1 MNFGS
6 VQVAIPVTIVLAGQR
21 RAEIPFYRLK
31 QQLTAQEIRC
41 QMTTYWHNSLH
52 SACSISHPNEV
63 LRRIKKGFR
72 GKPMHSPKRMLF
84 LDLVLSLFRLNG
96 LLIAEGDEMTEA
108 LGLTSARWKVIGV
121 IALSNSGLTVPGIA
135 RVLGQSRQAVQRI
148 TDVMATDGLLSYEP
162 NPKHK
167 RSVLVELTEEGKTAY
182 KDLRDVQ
189 DPWAID
195 NTEDIPIEELDGG
208 LRLVRRLIQK
218 FDK

>member
-1 MNFGS
+1 
-6 VQVAIPVTIVLAGQR
+6 
-21 RAEIPFYRLK
+21 
-31 QQLTAQEIRC
+31 
-41 QMTTYWHNSLH
+41 
-52 SACSISHPNEV
+52 
-63 LRRIKKGFR
+63 
-72 GKPMHSPKRMLF
+72 MHSPKRMLF

-96 LLIAEGDEMTEA
+96 LLIAEGDDMTEA

-148 TDVMATDGLLSYEP
+148 TDVMATDGLLSYQS

-167 RSVLVELTEEGKTAY
+167 RSVLVVLTEEGKTAY

-189 DPWAID
+189 DPWAIH
-195 NTEDIPIEELDGG
+195 NTEDIPIEQLDVG

>member
-1 MNFGS
+1 
-6 VQVAIPVTIVLAGQR
+6 
-21 RAEIPFYRLK
+21 
-31 QQLTAQEIRC
+31 
-41 QMTTYWHNSLH
+41 
-52 SACSISHPNEV
+52 
-63 LRRIKKGFR
+63 
-72 GKPMHSPKRMLF
+72 MHSPKRMLF

-96 LLIAEGDEMTEA
+96 LLIAEGDDMTEA

-148 TDVMATDGLLSYEP
+148 TDVMVTDGLLSYQS

-167 RSVLVELTEEGKTAY
+167 RSVLVVLTEEGKTAY

-189 DPWAID
+189 DPWAIE
-195 NTEDIPIEELDGG
+195 NTEDIPIDELDAG

>member
-1 MNFGS
+1 
-6 VQVAIPVTIVLAGQR
+6 
-21 RAEIPFYRLK
+21 
-31 QQLTAQEIRC
+31 
-41 QMTTYWHNSLH
+41 
-52 SACSISHPNEV
+52 
-63 LRRIKKGFR
+63 
-72 GKPMHSPKRMLF
+72 MHSPKRMLF
-84 LDLVLSLFRLNG
+84 LDLVLSVFRLNG
-96 LLIAEGDEMTEA
+96 LLIAEGDDMTEA

-148 TDVMATDGLLSYEP
+148 TDVMVTDGLLSYQS

-167 RSVLVELTEEGKTAY
+167 RSVLVVLTVEGKTAY

-189 DPWAID
+189 DPWAIE
-195 NTEDIPIEELDGG
+195 NTEDIPIEELDAG

>member
-1 MNFGS
+1 
-6 VQVAIPVTIVLAGQR
+6 
-21 RAEIPFYRLK
+21 
-31 QQLTAQEIRC
+31 
-41 QMTTYWHNSLH
+41 
-52 SACSISHPNEV
+52 
-63 LRRIKKGFR
+63 
-72 GKPMHSPKRMLF
+72 MHSPKRMLF

-96 LLIAEGDEMTEA
+96 LLIAEGDDMTEA

-148 TDVMATDGLLSYEP
+148 TDVMATDGLLSYQS

-167 RSVLVELTEEGKTAY
+167 RSVLVLLTEEGKTAY

-189 DPWAID
+189 DPWALD
-195 NTEDIPIEELDGG
+195 NTEDIPIEELDVG